1 MSDTQKKKDWTLLEL
16 LEWTTNYLLEKNFD
30 DARLNTER
38 LLAHTLGLS
47 RVELYTNFDRPLIP
61 DELLRFKKILKRRLT
76 REPLQYIIGETEF
89 YSLPIKVRQGVL
101 VPRPETEILVE
112 HVIDYCSGRFDRDEK
127 FRALDIGTGSGCIA
141 IAIKKNCPN
150 ARMEA
155 VDISEDA
162 LDIAREN
169 AEINNVDIS
178 FKKND
183 ALKPWPPE
191 YTNSFDVVVC
201 NPPYVS
207 FREFEQLQPE
217 IQKYEPKVSLLGGND
232 GLDFYRRISNILTD
246 LVKPNSIAFFE
257 IGEKQSASVTNIFS
271 EAGFENIQ
279 TIKDLAGKDRIVK
292 MNWNR
297 SL

>member
-47 RVELYTNFDRPLIP
+47 RVELYTNFDRPLTS
-61 DELLRFKKILKRRLT
+61 DELLQFKKILKRRLA
-76 REPLQYIIGETEF
+76 REPLQYIVGETEF
-89 YSLPIKVRQGVL
+89 YSLPVTVRPGVL
-101 VPRPETEILVE
+101 IPRPETEILVE
-112 HVIDYCSGRFDRDEK
+112 QVINYCTDRFENDEEFHV
-127 FRALDIGTGSGCIA
+127 LDMGTGSGCIA

-150 ARMEA
+150 VQVTA

-162 LDIAREN
+162 LGIAREN
-169 AEINNVDIS
+169 AEINNVNIS
-178 FKKND
+178 LKNID
-183 ALKPWPPE
+183 ALKPWPAE
-191 YTNSFDVVVC
+191 YTSSFNVVVS

-217 IQKYEPKVSLLGGND
+217 IQEFEPKISLLGGND

-246 LVKPNSIAFFE
+246 LLKPNSAAFFE

-279 TIKDLAGKDRIVK
+279 TIKDFAGKDRVIK

-297 SL
+297 SS